1 MVDLVIELTL
11 IVAVLLPLIATSLQP
26 VRAVSRS
33 GSGRL
38 FRFRRS
44 S

>member
-26 VRAVSRS
+26 VR
-33 GSGRL
+33 GGQPQ
-38 FRFRRS
+38 RFR
-44 S
+44 